1 MDIFAPS
8 GCSLKDDGDA
18 PYVIAVSTL
27 PMLPIDTDGVAAMVL
42 KEMGIVNLR
51 LLSKVDTA
59 IMLAAA
65 HLAMLCLPCEG
76 MRARCPMK

>member
-1 MDIFAPS
+1 
-8 GCSLKDDGDA
+8 
-18 PYVIAVSTL
+18 
-27 PMLPIDTDGVAAMVL
+27 MLPIDTDGVAAMVL